1 MVKTILTV
9 LVGYAALYAVVWLHE
24 VGHAIG
30 YAYYGCKKNWLHVNV
45 RPYIFFST
53 PAPVDTE
60 KSQFLTCRQHTIIS
74 YGGIIANLIWAVSG
88 FVLAKLLPISNEYI
102 ALFLTLF
109 YTLHLAEI
117 VSYLFIGNLYLVSDM
132 AIIASLYPKL
142 RIPNLIAG
150 VLLTVLYGVVLANVS
165 SAILVTV
172 LFWNITT
179 ILCMCGGRIVFSEL
193 HKRRS
198 AKDR

>member
-1 MVKTILTV
+1 M
-9 LVGYAALYAVVWLHE
+9 GYAALFAVVWLHE

-45 RPYIFFST
+45 KPYIFFST

-60 KSQFLTCRQHTIIS
+60 KSQSLTYKQHTIIS
-74 YGGIIANLIWAVSG
+74 YGGILANLIWAVLG
-88 FVLAKLLPISNEYI
+88 FGCAKSLPISNEYI

-109 YTLHLAEI
+109 YSLHLAEI

-132 AIIASLYPKL
+132 AIIASMYPKL
-142 RIPNLIAG
+142 RIPNLAAG
-150 VLLTVLYGVVLANVS
+150 IFLTVLYVAVLMNVPV
-165 SAILVTV
+165 AMLVTV
-172 LFWNITT
+172 LIWNITT

-198 AKDR
+198 AKDQ